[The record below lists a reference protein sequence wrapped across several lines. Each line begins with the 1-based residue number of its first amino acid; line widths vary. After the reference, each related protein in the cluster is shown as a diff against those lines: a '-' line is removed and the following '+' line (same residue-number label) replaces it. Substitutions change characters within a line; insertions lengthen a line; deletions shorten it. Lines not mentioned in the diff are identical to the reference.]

1 MCCRGSV
8 FRNEEPVSPPRLR
21 LVITPRKTPSLHYA
35 SRPRYTHACA
45 ARAHPRLSAG
55 ETSDVDPLVRS
66 AHQGPHKANKSWA
79 ASGQLLL
86 LAKQSKRN
94 RRWAAKLP
102 GRCDCCLL
110 LNARSA
116 AVVCS
121 RPLHRSRRLAQLA
134 TWPGVRV
141 GSHRRDEPGG
151 IFYLCPLPRPFLRC
165 VPATS
170 PLECWC
176 MEESLYSTHGKGL
189 GWSDI
194 PAYYPLKS
202 SIFGDLSFKS
212 WARTSVVLTF
222 PHIIR

>member
-1 MCCRGSV
+1 MLSGLQSPDNIFV

-21 LVITPRKTPSLHYA
+21 LVITPRETPSLHNA
-35 SRPRYTHACA
+35 SRARYTHV
-45 ARAHPRLSAG
+45 PREHIQGFLLG
-55 ETSDVDPLVRS
+55 RLPTWTLVRS

-79 ASGQLLL
+79 PSGQLLL
-86 LAKQSKRN
+86 LAKQSQRN

-102 GRCDCCLL
+102 LRLLL

-194 PAYYPLKS
+194 PAYYLH
-202 SIFGDLSFKS
+202 KS